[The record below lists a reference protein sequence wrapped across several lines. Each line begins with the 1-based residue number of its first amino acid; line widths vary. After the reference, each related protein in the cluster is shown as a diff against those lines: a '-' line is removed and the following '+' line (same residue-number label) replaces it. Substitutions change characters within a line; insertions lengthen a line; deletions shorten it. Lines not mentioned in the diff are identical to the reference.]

1 MMGKVDVERAERVG
15 CPASGRRLEAEACWV
30 DRGNDS
36 HLGSAIG
43 QVYAAGAAVVL
54 DKDA

>member
-15 CPASGRRLEAEACWV
+15 CPASGRRLEAEASWV
-30 DRGNDS
+30 DQGNDS